1 MHTDPKSL
9 AETDTSTVHLVQNCD
24 SGWESENL
32 SPFFFFSF
40 FLWEML
46 LQKHH
51 IIIIAGVQVEPV
63 VLCCSIWVWPSSS
76 SEKKKKRENVH
87 ANQAKLSWPFHC
99 FHYHRTI
106 TICLLWNETWNNKR
120 HTALKMCICFVLFNY
135 LCNKKR
141 HNHLS
146 VLLYRVKL
154 T

>member
-32 SPFFFFSF
+32 SPFFSFLFFFEKCCCRSITSLSLQEF
-40 FLWEML
+40 RWNQLFSVVAFESGLPL
-46 LQKHH
+46 LQ
-51 IIIIAGVQVEPV
+51 
-63 VLCCSIWVWPSSS
+63 
-76 SEKKKKRENVH
+76 KKKRENVH

-141 HNHLS
+141 HNNLS